1 MPSSKINFNEP
12 PKFLSILGSQGFN
25 YDKSKGIAEMKF
37 LIGEDLTHSNGTIVQ
52 GGFITAMLDASMAH
66 LLILKGESKI
76 NPLSLNVN
84 VAFLAPGK
92 PGEFV
97 ASSKIDRLGK
107 SVAFT
112 SATLHQ
118 GDLLI
123 ATASATNKLIQ
134 LK

>member
-1 MPSSKINFNEP
+1 MSSSKINLNEP

-52 GGFITAMLDASMAH
+52 GGLITAMLDASMAH

-92 PGEFV
+92 PGEFI

>member
-1 MPSSKINFNEP
+1 MSSSKINLNEP

-25 YDKSKGIAEMKF
+25 YNKSKGIAEMKF

>member
-1 MPSSKINFNEP
+1 MSSSKINLNEP

>member
-1 MPSSKINFNEP
+1 MSTSKINLNEP

-37 LIGEDLTHSNGTIVQ
+37 LIGDDLTHSNGTIVQ

>member
-1 MPSSKINFNEP
+1 MSTSKINLNEP

-25 YDKSKGIAEMKF
+25 YDKSIGIAEMKF

-92 PGEFV
+92 PGEFI

>member
-1 MPSSKINFNEP
+1 MSSSKINLNEP

-25 YDKSKGIAEMKF
+25 YDKSKSIAEMKF

-123 ATASATNKLIQ
+123 ATASATNKLIH

>member
-1 MPSSKINFNEP
+1 MSSSKINLSEP

-25 YDKSKGIAEMKF
+25 YDGSKGIAEMKF

-97 ASSKIDRLGK
+97 ALSKIDRLGK

-134 LK
+134 IK

>member
-1 MPSSKINFNEP
+1 MSSSKINLNEP

-84 VAFLAPGK
+84 IAFLAPGK

>member
-1 MPSSKINFNEP
+1 MSSSKINLNEP

-25 YDKSKGIAEMKF
+25 YNKSKGIAEMKF

-92 PGEFV
+92 PGEFI

>member
-1 MPSSKINFNEP
+1 MSSSKINLNEP

-92 PGEFV
+92 PGEFI

>member
-1 MPSSKINFNEP
+1 MSSSKINLNEP

-25 YDKSKGIAEMKF
+25 YDKRKGIAEMKF
-37 LIGEDLTHSNGTIVQ
+37 LIGDDLTHSNGTIVQ

>member
-1 MPSSKINFNEP
+1 MSTSKINLNEP

-92 PGEFV
+92 PGEFI

>member
-1 MPSSKINFNEP
+1 
-12 PKFLSILGSQGFN
+12 
-25 YDKSKGIAEMKF
+25 MKF
-37 LIGEDLTHSNGTIVQ
+37 EIGKELTHSNGTIVQ

-66 LLILKGESKI
+66 LLILKGDGKI

-92 PGEFV
+92 PGEFI
-97 ASSKIDRLGK
+97 ASSQIDRLGK

-118 GDLLI
+118 GDLLV

>member
-1 MPSSKINFNEP
+1 M
-12 PKFLSILGSQGFN
+12 GSQGFN
-25 YDKSKGIAEMKF
+25 YDKTKGIAEMKF

-66 LLILKGESKI
+66 LLILKGEAKI

-84 VAFLAPGK
+84 VAFLASGK
-92 PGEFV
+92 PGEFI

-118 GDLLI
+118 GNLLI
-123 ATASATNKLIQ
+123 CLLYTSPSPRD
-134 LK
+134 

>member
-1 MPSSKINFNEP
+1 MPSSKINLNEP

-25 YDKSKGIAEMKF
+25 YDKSKDIAEMKF

>member
-1 MPSSKINFNEP
+1 MSTSKINLNEP

>member
-1 MPSSKINFNEP
+1 MSSSKINLNEP

-25 YDKSKGIAEMKF
+25 YDKSKGIAKMKF

>member
-1 MPSSKINFNEP
+1 MSSSKINLNEP

-37 LIGEDLTHSNGTIVQ
+37 LIGDDLTHSNGTIVQ

>member
-1 MPSSKINFNEP
+1 MPSSKINLNEP

-37 LIGEDLTHSNGTIVQ
+37 LIGEDLTHSNRTIVQ

-92 PGEFV
+92 PGEFI

>member
-1 MPSSKINFNEP
+1 MSTSKINLNEP

-25 YDKSKGIAEMKF
+25 YNKSKGIAEMKF

-92 PGEFV
+92 PGEFI
-97 ASSKIDRLGK
+97 ASSQIDRLGK

>member
-1 MPSSKINFNEP
+1 MSSSKINLNEP

-92 PGEFV
+92 PGEFI

-118 GDLLI
+118 DDLLI

>member
-1 MPSSKINFNEP
+1 MSSSKINLNEP
-12 PKFLSILGSQGFN
+12 PKFLSILGSKGFN

-37 LIGEDLTHSNGTIVQ
+37 LIGDDLTHSNGTIVQ

>member
-1 MPSSKINFNEP
+1 MSSSKINLNEP

-25 YDKSKGIAEMKF
+25 YNKSKGIAEMKF

-66 LLILKGESKI
+66 LLILEGESKI

>member
-1 MPSSKINFNEP
+1 MSSSKINLSEP

-25 YDKSKGIAEMKF
+25 YHESKGIAEMKF

>member
-1 MPSSKINFNEP
+1 MSSSKINLNEP

-25 YDKSKGIAEMKF
+25 YDESKGIAEMKF

-52 GGFITAMLDASMAH
+52 GGFITAMLDTSMAH

-84 VAFLAPGK
+84 IAFLAPGK

-123 ATASATNKLIQ
+123 ATASATNKLVQ

>member
-1 MPSSKINFNEP
+1 MSSSKINLNEP

-25 YDKSKGIAEMKF
+25 YDKSKDIAEMKF

>member
-1 MPSSKINFNEP
+1 MPSSKINLNEP

-92 PGEFV
+92 PGEFI